1 MCQRI
6 GKSQLKQD
14 EMVTIVNQSGM
25 RAWNSYLFTFLD
37 PLIFGVS
44 RGQQFELEPSK
55 FKHLDPLQ
63 QRIDALLGCQL

>member
-25 RAWNSYLFTFLD
+25 RAWNSNKLYYKHFYL
-37 PLIFGVS
+37 
-44 RGQQFELEPSK
+44 
-55 FKHLDPLQ
+55 
-63 QRIDALLGCQL
+63 